1 MGDNLKE
8 ELTGFKFNRTSV
20 NKSPEGELALRKGV
34 HKRRAFK

>member
-8 ELTGFKFNRTSV
+8 ELTGFKFNRVSV
-20 NKSPEGELALRKGV
+20 NKKPEGELALRKGV